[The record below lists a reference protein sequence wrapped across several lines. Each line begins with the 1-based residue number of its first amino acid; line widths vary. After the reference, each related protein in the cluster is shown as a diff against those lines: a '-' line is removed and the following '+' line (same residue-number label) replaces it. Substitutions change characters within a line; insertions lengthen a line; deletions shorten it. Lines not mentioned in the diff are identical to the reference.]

1 MRVDMRR
8 SVLIWILAAVQV
20 YHGLPQLQTNI
31 SGPVSGTTPPATVL
45 PAAPLTALT
54 TPLATS
60 LPTSQPT
67 LLPTSLPTA
76 LSSALPTA
84 LPTAPPTA
92 LPNALPTSFSNSL
105 QRAIKVGVLIPANLS
120 SLEELVGYERSIGA
134 LNVAARY
141 IAQNGVIPQFNFTF
155 DVQDDKCSESEA
167 TGRAV
172 DMIEENQ
179 IDLLIGPTC
188 SDPANRVASVTK
200 FFNVP
205 LMTWGMTSSR
215 LLANNTK
222 FSTLVSVTGTT
233 LSLSYAFLS
242 VVEYFEWDR
251 FAMIYSSDIQQRCSD
266 LQSDFEVIV
275 STSIVDM
282 SYVRQI
288 DPGALTMST
297 IQQALRA
304 ASNYARIIA
313 LCFEDDDAKR
323 TFFLAADALNMTNSD
338 FVFVLLEFRGL
349 GFNRPISMN
358 SSDWSVT
365 GDSSNATLIDSL
377 TAVPEGFLKVGLVP
391 IWVDQAVP
399 SDGLDNVAKNAMK
412 RAFVLDLN
420 TQSVANLT
428 RFNQDMFE
436 SVDDPPFNC
445 VECKDVGVMSVF
457 AKELADALILYAAG
471 LNITMAR
478 NRTNPTSGDLRLGKE
493 IAKNL
498 IGYTF
503 NGYSGNVTI
512 DKNGVRVSNLQFSG
526 FDSNFTR
533 VVYFNC
539 TSNSTTSLLQ
549 PLFSNEATSIWAN
562 RDGARPLSVPKCGFD
577 GSQCQPSF
585 WDSYGAIIYAAAGV
599 LFLLIALTVGFL
611 VRGRYLEYKRLNAA
625 WIISHFDLRV
635 PQKARALS
643 LFLISFQSSSDMQSM
658 RSVNTNHT
666 TISKTETDNFAF
678 YQLND
683 ELVAVRKF
691 KSKPPL
697 KSRDLVEFRFMR
709 QIENDNLAKFLGF
722 STSGTQYLSV
732 WRYYM
737 RGSIEDIIAKGSYA
751 IDAAFMTSLIRDI
764 ANASMLYMAPEIL
777 RRQGHPLSTPSTKEA
792 DVYSFG
798 IVCAEVI
805 NRKPAW
811 ESNTNDSTD
820 TDELIY
826 LVKRQRETPVRPV
839 IDVSLITDLNTGI
852 PHLIRDCWSE
862 NPNQRPSVTQIRS
875 LIRNMGGRNES
886 LMDHVFRILEHYTT
900 TLQEEVEE
908 RTRELLEEKK
918 RSDVLL
924 YRLLPRQIADKLKT
938 GSVIEPESFDSVTI
952 FFSDVVRFSELS
964 RQSTALQAITLL
976 NDLFTMFDGII
987 EIYDAYKVE
996 SVGDDTLVASGL
1008 PRRNGIQ
1015 HAKEIANMSL
1025 AFMDGVE
1032 NFRIP
1037 HLPMERVELR
1047 IGFHSGPCVAGV
1059 VGLAM
1064 PRYCLFGDTVNT
1076 ASRMCSNS
1084 KPGRIHL
1091 SSDAN
1096 NLLQMIKGFN
1106 TISRGELIIKGKGV
1120 METFFLGE

>member
-1 MRVDMRR
+1 MLVDMRR

-20 YHGLPQLQTNI
+20 YHGLPQLQTNVREQRKD
-31 SGPVSGTTPPATVL
+31 SHNRCRYLGPVSGTTPPANVL
-45 PAAPLTALT
+45 PTAPSTALT
-54 TPLATS
+54 AAFATS
-60 LPTSQPT
+60 LSSFPTDFVAHFP
-67 LLPTSLPTA
+67 A
-76 LSSALPTA
+76 DSSSNCCPLPTA
-84 LPTAPPTA
+84 LPTAPPTDSPTA
-92 LPNALPTSFSNSL
+92 PPTVLPNSLPTSFSNSL
-105 QRAIKVGVLIPANLS
+105 QRTIKVGVLIPANLS

-266 LQSDFEVIV
+266 LA
-275 STSIVDM
+275 
-282 SYVRQI
+282 VR
-288 DPGALTMST
+288 
-297 IQQALRA
+297 LRGD
-304 ASNYARIIA
+304 IIA

-338 FVFVLLEFRGL
+338 FVYVAEKH
-349 GFNRPISMN
+349 NRPISMN

-365 GDSSNATLIDSL
+365 GDSSNASLIDSL
-377 TAVPEGFLKVGLVP
+377 NAVPEGFLKVGLVP
-391 IWVDQAVP
+391 IWVDQSVP

-428 RFNQDMFE
+428 RFNQDMFD

-445 VECKDVGVMSVF
+445 AECKDVGVMSVF

-503 NGYSGNVTI
+503 NAI

-539 TSNSTTSLLQ
+539 TANSTTSLLQ
-549 PLFSNEATSIWAN
+549 PLFSNEATSIWVN

-599 LFLLIALTVGFL
+599 LCLLVALTVGFL
-611 VRGRYLEYKRLNAA
+611 VRRFSGRYLEYKRLNAA
-625 WIISHFDLRV
+625 WIISHFDLR
-635 PQKARALS
+635 
-643 LFLISFQSSSDMQSM
+643 SSSDMQSM

-826 LVKRQRETPVRPV
+826 LVKRQRDTPVRPV

-924 YRLLPRQIADKLKT
+924 YRLLPP
-938 GSVIEPESFDSVTI
+938 PESFDSVTI

-987 EIYDAYKVE
+987 ETYDAYKVE

-1008 PRRNGIQ
+1008 PAPQRDPTREGDRQ
-1015 HAKEIANMSL
+1015 HD
-1025 AFMDGVE
+1025 FMDGVE

-1064 PRYCLFGDTVNT
+1064 PRYCLFGSVLDGWKDTVNT

-1120 METFFLGE
+1120 METFFLEASDPHANIHTSSTERVSSPQG

>member
-1 MRVDMRR
+1 MR
-8 SVLIWILAAVQV
+8 LAILVVIFFAVQV
-20 YHGLPQLQTNI
+20 FYGLPQM
-31 SGPVSGTTPPATVL
+31 
-45 PAAPLTALT
+45 
-54 TPLATS
+54 
-60 LPTSQPT
+60 
-67 LLPTSLPTA
+67 
-76 LSSALPTA
+76 
-84 LPTAPPTA
+84 
-92 LPNALPTSFSNSL
+92 
-105 QRAIKVGVLIPANLS
+105 QREIKVGVLIPGNSS

-134 LNVAARY
+134 LNVASNY
-141 IAQNGVIPQFNFTF
+141 IAQTGLIPSFNFTF

-179 IDLLIGPTC
+179 IELLVGPTC
-188 SDPANRVASVTK
+188 SDPANRVASVAK

-205 LMTWGMTSSR
+205 LFTWGMTSSR
-215 LLANNTK
+215 LLANSTK
-222 FSTLVSVTGTT
+222 FSTLVSTSGTT
-233 LSLSYAFLS
+233 LSLAFAFLS
-242 VVEYFEWDR
+242 IVEYFDWDR
-251 FAMIYSSDIQQRCSD
+251 FAMIYSSDQQQRCGD
-266 LQSDFEVIV
+266 LQSDLEVIV
-275 STSIVDM
+275 STSTVDM

-288 DPGALTMST
+288 DPTALTMSS

-323 TFFLAADALNMTNSD
+323 TYFLAADALNMTGPD
-338 FVFVLLEFRGL
+338 YVHVMLEFRGL

-358 SSDWSVT
+358 SSDWSFT
-365 GDSSNATLIDSL
+365 GDNSNVSLIDSL
-377 TAVPEGFLKVGLVP
+377 SALPEGMLKVGLVP
-391 IWVDQAVP
+391 LWVDQSLP
-399 SDGLDNVAKNAMK
+399 SDGLDQVAKNAISK
-412 RAFVLDLN
+412 AFVMDLN

-428 RFNQDMFE
+428 LFNQQMFQ
-436 SVDDPPFNC
+436 SVSNAPFYC
-445 VECKDVGVMSVF
+445 SQCQEIGVMSVF

-471 LNITMAR
+471 LNLTMRR
-478 NRTNPTSGDLRLGKE
+478 NGTNGVVNDLRLGKE
-493 IAKNL
+493 IAKSL
-498 IGYTF
+498 IGYTL

-512 DKNGVRVSNLQFSG
+512 DLNGVRVSNLQFSG

-533 VVYFNC
+533 VIYFNC
-539 TSNSTTSLLQ
+539 TANSTTSIIQ
-549 PLFSNEATSIWAN
+549 PLFSDETTTIWSSRN
-562 RDGARPLSVPKCGFD
+562 GLRPLSVPKCGFD
-577 GSQCQPSF
+577 GLQCTPSF

-599 LFLLIALTVGFL
+599 LFLLVALTVAFL

-635 PQKARALS
+635 PQK
-643 LFLISFQSSSDMQSM
+643 SSSDMQSM

-666 TISKTETDNFAF
+666 TISKTETENFAF

-697 KSRDLVEFRFMR
+697 KSRDLMR

-737 RGSIEDIIAKGSYA
+737 RGSIEDIISKGSYA

-764 ANASMLYMAPEIL
+764 ANGLNFIHNSMLHVHGHLNSSNCMVDDRWAVKISDFGITGIFQHEQLSQKSMLYMAPEIL
-777 RRQGHPLSTPSTKEA
+777 RRQGHPLTLPSTKEA

-811 ESNTNDSTD
+811 ECNTNDSSD

-826 LVKRQRETPVRPV
+826 LIKRQRDTPVRPV

-862 NPNQRPSVTQIRS
+862 NPNQRPTVAQIRS

-964 RQSTALQAITLL
+964 RQSTALQSITLL

-987 EIYDAYKVE
+987 ETYDCYKVE

-1015 HAKEIANMSL
+1015 HAKEIASMSL
-1025 AFMDGVE
+1025 SFMDGVD

-1096 NLLQMIKGFN
+1096 NLLLMIKGFN
-1106 TISRGELIIKGKGV
+1106 TISRGELIIKASLGQLNPYKL
-1120 METFFLGE
+1120 FLGKRCHGNFFPGAVRSSC